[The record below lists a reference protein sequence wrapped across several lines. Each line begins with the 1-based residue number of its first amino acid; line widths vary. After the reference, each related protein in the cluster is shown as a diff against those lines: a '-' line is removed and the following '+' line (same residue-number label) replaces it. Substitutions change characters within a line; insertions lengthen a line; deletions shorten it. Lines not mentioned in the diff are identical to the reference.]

1 MSNVFYDLRPL
12 HARFGMAA
20 SGIDLNAPLSDA
32 CVSQIKRDLHEH
44 RLLVFRGQ
52 GRVSGERQVE
62 ISRWFGRVES
72 TFYKHPRSPHPD
84 VFRVSNDES
93 QGCTRVGRSGWH
105 IDGSFQ
111 QTPFEVQ
118 TMHFWSVSRGGAT
131 LFAPLAEVFESLP
144 RARQEQWTKLW
155 FVTDAGRA
163 HPLVH
168 RHPYTAR
175 PALCFHCGEPFVR
188 TFLREIETKVEAG
201 DGGGG
206 DGSAAGN
213 INAHSAHARASAAPV
228 VEALDWTET
237 QAMLATI
244 AAALEQPDL
253 ILKHEW
259 EEGDFAIMDNLA
271 LGHLAHSDTQR
282 SPADVGLR
290 LLHRT
295 TVAGKHELHRWAEPP
310 WPSNE

>member
-1 MSNVFYDLRPL
+1 MFYEMRPL
-12 HARFGMAA
+12 HARFGMSV
-20 SGIDLNAPLSDA
+20 SGIDISGPLSDA
-32 CVSQIKRDLHEH
+32 CISQIKRDLHEH

-52 GRVSGERQVE
+52 GRVSGQRQVE
-62 ISRWFGRVES
+62 ISQWFGRVES

-111 QTPFEVQ
+111 HTPFKVQ
-118 TMHFWSVSRGGAT
+118 TMHFWSVSKGGAT

-144 RARQEQWTKLW
+144 RDQQAQWTKLW
-155 FVTDAGRA
+155 FVTDGGRA

-188 TFLREIETKVEAG
+188 TFLREIESEIETGDCGSSLPARNVE
-201 DGGGG
+201 
-206 DGSAAGN
+206 S
-213 INAHSAHARASAAPV
+213 ARARESAAPD
-228 VEALDWTET
+228 VEALDWAET
-237 QAMLATI
+237 RAMLSSITT
-244 AAALEQPDL
+244 ALEQPEL
-253 ILKHEW
+253 VLKHEW
-259 EEGDFAIMDNLA
+259 EEGDFGIMDNLA
-271 LGHLAHSDTQR
+271 LGHLAHSDTQLA
-282 SPADVGLR
+282 PADVGLR

-295 TVAGKHELHRWAEPP
+295 TVAGEYELHRWAEP
-310 WPSNE
+310 SAHSSD